1 MANVKPT
8 RRRVFVALLISAFMA
23 TSLLFAAGRY
33 GYWQAYTDA
42 GIFGNLSSRSDTGA
56 EYVMLEKL
64 AIIFPVNKNTDM
76 QFYQNTWLRNYLYPV
91 CDWPGP
97 GCKIVC
103 NRTSTYQSLDIKTK
117 CFARAIKRF
126 EHKELF
132 IKLDDDALVDINYI
146 IGLIKK
152 YQRYHKP
159 VYISDHQRTK
169 TRDFPD
175 ALNGVRYGNGK
186 FYMFNRKLAQ
196 CLKTDIKYRGSRN
209 EDSVFGGMVSHGC
222 GEDNVEYVQEDDR
235 WIWHKEY
242 TSKNKHIDLAFIK
255 NH

>member
-42 GIFGNLSSRSDTGA
+42 GIFGNLSSRSDMGA
-56 EYVMLEKL
+56 EYAMLEKL

-103 NRTSTYQSLDIKTK
+103 NRTSTYQTLDIKTK
-117 CFARAIKRF
+117 CFSRAIKRF
-126 EHKELF
+126 EDKELF
-132 IKLDDDALVDINYI
+132 IKLDDDALVDINYV

-152 YQRYHKP
+152 YQRHHKP

-175 ALNGVRYGNGK
+175 SLNGVRYGNGK

>member
-1 MANVKPT
+1 
-8 RRRVFVALLISAFMA
+8 MA

-42 GIFGNLSSRSDTGA
+42 GIFGKPPSHSSTGA
-56 EYVMLEKL
+56 EYAMLDKL
-64 AIIFPVNKNTDM
+64 AVIFPVNNNTDM

-103 NRTSTYQSLDIKTK
+103 HRTSTYRTLDKKTK

-126 EHKELF
+126 EDKELF
-132 IKLDDDALVDINYI
+132 IKLDDDALVDIDYV

-152 YQRYHKP
+152 YQGYHKP
-159 VYISDHQRTK
+159 VYISDHLRTK
-169 TRDFPD
+169 TRDYPD
-175 ALNGVRYGNGK
+175 ALNGVMYGNGK
-186 FYMFNRKLAQ
+186 FYMFNRKLVQ
-196 CLKTDIKYRGSRN
+196 CLDTDIKYRGSPN
-209 EDSVFGGMVSHGC
+209 EDSVFGGMVSNGC
-222 GEDNVEYVQEDDR
+222 GEYNVEYVKEDDR

-242 TSKNKHIDLAFIK
+242 TNKNKHIDLSFIK